1 MRRRALSLPSGIGI
15 LLYSSFNNGPVMIKP
30 EQLFS
35 EADKKR
41 IADAVKEAESRT
53 SGEIVPYVVGRSDS
67 YPEAWLRGGSLAAF
81 LVLFAFSVINL
92 GTDWWLPLTLA
103 EVAAIAVL
111 AFGVGG
117 LLVSYI
123 PVLKRAVIPD
133 AMEQQRVDERAS
145 LAFLEEEVF
154 NTRERTGILI
164 FLSLFERRVCM
175 LGDKGINELVQ
186 KEEWDEIV
194 FIIVNAMKNGAPAE
208 GMLEAVWKCG
218 QLLERRGV
226 EIRPDDTNELDNTL
240 RTSDT

>member
-1 MRRRALSLPSGIGI
+1 
-15 LLYSSFNNGPVMIKP
+15 MIKP

-35 EADKKR
+35 EEDKKR
-41 IADAVKEAESRT
+41 IAEAVKEAESRT
-53 SGEIVPYVVGRSDS
+53 SGEIVPYVVGRADN

-81 LVLFAFSVINL
+81 LVLFVFSVISL

-103 EVAAIAVL
+103 EVGAITVL
-111 AFGVGG
+111 AFGLGG
-117 LLVSYI
+117 LLVAYV

-154 NTRERTGILI
+154 ETRERTGILI
-164 FLSLFERRVCM
+164 FLSLFERRVCI
-175 LGDKGINELVQ
+175 LGDKGINELV
-186 KEEWDEIV
+186 KKDEWDEIV
-194 FIIVNAMKNGAPAE
+194 QVIVHAMKNGSPAD
-208 GMLEAVWKCG
+208 GMLEAIWKCG

-226 EIRPDDTNELDNTL
+226 EIRPDDSNELDDSL